1 MAGSNILTRKKLEK
15 LTNGQLIDFAMKPQG
30 NLISKQTELTNDNK
44 ELWEKFNVIEAKFED
59 LIKENEIL

>member
-59 LIKENEIL
+59 LIKENETL